1 MGNKRGHGIPL
12 KVEEEAPVK
21 LKVRDA
27 PKIGLSVEEAFFI
40 GSGTNDYNELEN
52 HPTINDVEVVG
63 DKTGPDYHLQNKL
76 TAGDYITLDGT
87 TISADLE
94 YATYS
99 EVLAYLS
106 Q

>member
-1 MGNKRGHGIPL
+1 MNNCGCRIPL
-12 KVEEEAPVK
+12 RVEEETTVK
-21 LKVRDA
+21 LKVREA
-27 PKIGLSVEEAFFI
+27 PKVGLSVEEQVVM
-40 GSGTNDYNELEN
+40 GRGTDNYEELYN
-52 HPTINDVEVVG
+52 HPTINAVEVVG

-99 EVLAYLS
+99 EVLAFLS
-106 Q
+106 T